1 LDKDQKN
8 RRSTRVDPKNDNG
21 FDELPDGGED
31 VLLEAEEEA
40 VAPED
45 HDVVL
50 DATPEYKEE
59 EHEPLEYV
67 IDGSAENAE
76 KEEAAPVH
84 KLSKQEVLRRLLE
97 KNEILM
103 KLNKDNV
110 LKDRQIREVNEKW
123 IRSVAEFENYRKR
136 TRKEWELLKTQ
147 AKGEI
152 ILEMLNVVDDFERA
166 FTVVEDDSDEFVQG
180 IRLIYNNLLQSLD
193 RIGVTEVKALH
204 ESFDPTFHMA
214 VGQLE
219 SKKVKTGQ
227 VAEVVQKGYRL
238 DETVIRPAR
247 VIVAK

>member
-1 LDKDQKN
+1 LDKDQEN
-8 RRSTRVDPKNDNG
+8 RQSTRVDSEKDDG
-21 FDELPDGGED
+21 FDELTNGGED
-31 VLLEAEEEA
+31 ELLEAEEEA
-40 VAPED
+40 VAPGD
-45 HDVVL
+45 DDVVL
-50 DATPEYKEE
+50 DATPEEE
-59 EHEPLEYV
+59 DEPSGPVEYV
-67 IDGSAENAE
+67 IDEPEESAA
-76 KEEAAPVH
+76 KEQAAPVH

-152 ILEMLNVVDDFERA
+152 ILEMLNVADDFERA

-193 RIGVTEVKALH
+193 RFGVTEVKALH
-204 ESFDPTFHMA
+204 EPFDPIYHMA

-219 SKKVKTGQ
+219 SEKVETGQ

>member
-1 LDKDQKN
+1 MDKDQEN
-8 RRSTRVDPKNDNG
+8 SRSTRIDPEKDDG
-21 FDELPDGGED
+21 YDELTDGGED

-40 VAPED
+40 VAPEEQET
-45 HDVVL
+45 VP
-50 DATPEYKEE
+50 DATPEDEE
-59 EHEPLEYV
+59 EREPLEYV
-67 IDGSAENAE
+67 IDDSEEDAES
-76 KEEAAPVH
+76 EESAPVH

-103 KLNKDNV
+103 KLNKDNI
-110 LKDRQIREVNEKW
+110 LKDRQIKEVNEKW

-152 ILEMLNVVDDFERA
+152 ILEVLSVVDDFERA

-180 IRLIYNNLLQSLD
+180 IKLIYNNLLQSLD
-193 RIGVTEVKALH
+193 RFGVTEVQALH
-204 ESFDPTFHMA
+204 EPFDPTFHMA
-214 VGQLE
+214 VGQMEADKL
-219 SKKVKTGQ
+219 KTGQ